1 MSRCEGIEQVRRE
14 ELGPGQGCSWSLPPA
29 GKARRNRTKAE
40 GRFPAGAEPASP
52 KALGLRTPDAA
63 LVWSGAGA
71 AGVSPKEKGAEGK
84 GQSQASG
91 RPGSPHPGQ
100 EGGVRA
106 GRGRIGAPG
115 RNRAYGEQSLCYLI
129 ENQINSRGGKKGKK
143 VPLSQ
148 LWEAEMMGAGCPKRW
163 GTQRERELQN
173 KTKKMQQS
181 REGRRE
187 GNRGG
192 SEARGPWGRGPPPRL
207 EPQEPTDAP
216 GPWRGGETGG
226 QAQGPRRKAL
236 CV

>member
-1 MSRCEGIEQVRRE
+1 M
-14 ELGPGQGCSWSLPPA
+14 
-29 GKARRNRTKAE
+29 
-40 GRFPAGAEPASP
+40 
-52 KALGLRTPDAA
+52 
-63 LVWSGAGA
+63 
-71 AGVSPKEKGAEGK
+71 SPKEKGAEGK

-91 RPGSPHPGQ
+91 GPGSPHRGQ

-106 GRGRIGAPG
+106 GRGRIGPPG
-115 RNRAYGEQSLCYLI
+115 RNRAHGEQRLCYLI

-187 GNRGG
+187 GTEREARPEGRGG
-192 SEARGPWGRGPPPRL
+192 GALPPGWNPRSQPTPLDPGEEGRPGARPRGPGGRRSVFEGTPVLGRFPSFL
-207 EPQEPTDAP
+207 EFCSRFKKKFYVTRESLHFCGIQIF
-216 GPWRGGETGG
+216 
-226 QAQGPRRKAL
+226 L
-236 CV
+236 N